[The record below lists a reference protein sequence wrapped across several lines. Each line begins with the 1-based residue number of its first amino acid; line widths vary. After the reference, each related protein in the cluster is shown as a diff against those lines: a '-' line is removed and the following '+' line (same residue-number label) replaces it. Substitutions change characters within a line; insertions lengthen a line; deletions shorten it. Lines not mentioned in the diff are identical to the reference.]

1 MNNKTANI
9 DKLIKNTGVK
19 IKAEER
25 EKEGKPLLKV
35 RYINIKEWVN
45 RKGYIFQGWFL
56 SQIWWCLI
64 ADKKSDKLIEIV
76 TYHPALLHSVTS
88 YQAYQKF
95 HID

>member
-45 RKGYIFQGWFL
+45 RKGYIFQG
-56 SQIWWCLI
+56 
-64 ADKKSDKLIEIV
+64 
-76 TYHPALLHSVTS
+76 
-88 YQAYQKF
+88 
-95 HID
+95 